1 MLLLLLLET
10 KLLTSVGLISR
21 PRLRKN
27 GMETARVGI
36 NDSPNA
42 TRTAGAPD
50 NAIPLAAAE
59 EAFEAVDDDGDDD
72 DDDEVASATS
82 EAGSSCVAVAAPS
95 AAAMAVGTCSS
106 VPADAGFKFTCPCK

>member
-1 MLLLLLLET
+1 
-10 KLLTSVGLISR
+10 
-21 PRLRKN
+21 
-27 GMETARVGI
+27 METARVGI

-59 EAFEAVDDDGDDD
+59 EASEAVDDDDD
-72 DDDEVASATS
+72 DDDEVSSATS

>member
-1 MLLLLLLET
+1 
-10 KLLTSVGLISR
+10 
-21 PRLRKN
+21 
-27 GMETARVGI
+27 METARVGI

-59 EAFEAVDDDGDDD
+59 EASEAVDDDDDD

-82 EAGSSCVAVAAPS
+82 EAGSSCVAVAALS

-106 VPADAGFKFTCPCK
+106 VPADAWLKLTCPCK

>member
-1 MLLLLLLET
+1 MLLLLEN
-10 KLLTSVGLISR
+10 KLLTSVALISR

-36 NDSPNA
+36 NDRPNA

-50 NAIPLAAAE
+50 NVIPLAAAE
-59 EAFEAVDDDGDDD
+59 EASEAVDDD
-72 DDDEVASATS
+72 DDDEVARATS

-95 AAAMAVGTCSS
+95 AAAMAVGICSS
-106 VPADAGFKFTCPCK
+106 VPAAWFKFTCPCN

>member
-1 MLLLLLLET
+1 MLLLLET

-27 GMETARVGI
+27 GMETAKVGI

-59 EAFEAVDDDGDDD
+59 EASEAVDDDDDDD

-82 EAGSSCVAVAAPS
+82 EAGSSCVAVVAPS

-106 VPADAGFKFTCPCK
+106 VPADAGFKFTCPCE

>member
-1 MLLLLLLET
+1 
-10 KLLTSVGLISR
+10 
-21 PRLRKN
+21 
-27 GMETARVGI
+27 METARVGI

-59 EAFEAVDDDGDDD
+59 EASEAVADDDDD

-82 EAGSSCVAVAAPS
+82 EAGSSCVAVVAPS

>member
-1 MLLLLLLET
+1 MLLLLET

-36 NDSPNA
+36 NDRPNA

-59 EAFEAVDDDGDDD
+59 EASEAVDDDDDD
-72 DDDEVASATS
+72 DVARATS

-95 AAAMAVGTCSS
+95 ASAMAVGICSS
-106 VPADAGFKFTCPCK
+106 VPAAWFKFTCPCN

>member
-1 MLLLLLLET
+1 
-10 KLLTSVGLISR
+10 
-21 PRLRKN
+21 
-27 GMETARVGI
+27 METARVGI

-59 EAFEAVDDDGDDD
+59 EASEAVDDDDD

>member
-1 MLLLLLLET
+1 MLLLLET
-10 KLLTSVGLISR
+10 KLLTSVALISR

-36 NDSPNA
+36 NDRPNA

-59 EAFEAVDDDGDDD
+59 EASEAVDDDD
-72 DDDEVASATS
+72 DDDEVARATS
-82 EAGSSCVAVAAPS
+82 EAGSSCVAAAAPS
-95 AAAMAVGTCSS
+95 AAAMAVGICSS
-106 VPADAGFKFTCPCK
+106 VPAAWFKFTCPCN

>member
-1 MLLLLLLET
+1 MLLLLET
-10 KLLTSVGLISR
+10 KLLTSVALISR

-36 NDSPNA
+36 NDRPNA

-59 EAFEAVDDDGDDD
+59 EASEAVDDDDDDDD

-95 AAAMAVGTCSS
+95 AAAMAVGICSS
-106 VPADAGFKFTCPCK
+106 VPAAWFKFT

>member
-1 MLLLLLLET
+1 MLLLLET

-36 NDSPNA
+36 NDRPKA

-59 EAFEAVDDDGDDD
+59 EASEAVDDDDDD
-72 DDDEVASATS
+72 DDDEVARATS

-95 AAAMAVGTCSS
+95 AAAMAVGICSS
-106 VPADAGFKFTCPCK
+106 VPAAWFKFT

>member
-1 MLLLLLLET
+1 MLLLLET
-10 KLLTSVGLISR
+10 KLLTSVALISR

-36 NDSPNA
+36 NDRPNA

-59 EAFEAVDDDGDDD
+59 EASEAVDDDDEEEEE
-72 DDDEVASATS
+72 EVASATS
-82 EAGSSCVAVAAPS
+82 EAGSSCVAAAAPS
-95 AAAMAVGTCSS
+95 AAAMAVGICSS
-106 VPADAGFKFTCPCK
+106 VPAAWFKFT

>member
-1 MLLLLLLET
+1 MLLLLET
-10 KLLTSVGLISR
+10 KLLTSVALISR

-36 NDSPNA
+36 NDRPNA

-59 EAFEAVDDDGDDD
+59 EASEAVDDDDD
-72 DDDEVASATS
+72 DDDEVARATS
-82 EAGSSCVAVAAPS
+82 EAGSSCVAAAAPS
-95 AAAMAVGTCSS
+95 AAAMAVGICSS
-106 VPADAGFKFTCPCK
+106 VPAAWFKFTCPCN